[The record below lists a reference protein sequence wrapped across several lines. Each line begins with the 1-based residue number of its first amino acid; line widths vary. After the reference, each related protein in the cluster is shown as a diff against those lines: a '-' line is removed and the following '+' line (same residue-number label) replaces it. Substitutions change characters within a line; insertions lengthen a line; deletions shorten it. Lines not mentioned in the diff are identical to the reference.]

1 MWNEGGSLEGRDPG
15 ITVPLLVTKTPF
27 QAHSPE
33 LSKEWCMIKMTQTF
47 HHPSGTKDNLGIY
60 VLFCQECCYQGRYVY
75 ILLQPPL
82 TIKLHMSKRYTD
94 MNVIFNGMQKIW
106 FCLKGNFLLH
116 VPQLDYSINWSSP
129 PCQWSLSK
137 QTRSQKV

>member
-47 HHPSGTKDNLGIY
+47 HHPSGS
-60 VLFCQECCYQGRYVY
+60 V
-75 ILLQPPL
+75 
-82 TIKLHMSKRYTD
+82 S
-94 MNVIFNGMQKIW
+94 QKIIW
-106 FCLKGNFLLH
+106 AYVCYFVRNVAIKVDTCTFC
-116 VPQLDYSINWSSP
+116 YSP
-129 PCQWSLSK
+129 PGQLNCI
-137 QTRSQKV
+137 